1 MKTNTH
7 KAGLV
12 GAIILGGFH
21 VLFSVLVFLGWA
33 QSLVNFSMWAH
44 MVQSGPVF
52 LAFDATAAVTVIIV
66 ASCIGYAVGFV
77 LSTVWNKV
85 HSA

>member
-1 MKTNTH
+1 MNTNTH

-12 GAIILGGFH
+12 GAIMLGGFH
-21 VLFSVLVFLGWA
+21 VLWSVLVFLGWA
-33 QSLVNFSMWAH
+33 QALVNFSMWAH
-44 MVQSGPVF
+44 MVESGPVF
-52 LAFDATAAVTVIIV
+52 GPFDATSALTVIVV
-66 ASCIGYAVGFV
+66 ASCIGYAVGFI

>member
-1 MKTNTH
+1 
-7 KAGLV
+7 
-12 GAIILGGFH
+12 
-21 VLFSVLVFLGWA
+21 
-33 QSLVNFSMWAH
+33 MWAH

-52 LAFDATAAVTVIIV
+52 APFDATAALTVIVI
-66 ASCIGYAVGFV
+66 AAIIGYCVGFV